1 MKNHSQDFSYYQL
14 KLQDHIDSSFPER
27 SGDNKFISRRA
38 RWAANAYEG
47 AFRSGNHVNKCNEI
61 ANYILYEGLHFSR
74 FDTLFEVLTYEFSD
88 VFDELDY
95 RDFALKILPQCE
107 EIFGHYELTDDFA
120 YTTDY
125 DLLYTELT
133 GFIAIWIEGNGIR

>member
-1 MKNHSQDFSYYQL
+1 MKNLNQDYSYYRL

-27 SGDNKFISRRA
+27 SSDTKFIEQRG

-47 AFRSGNHVNKCNEI
+47 AFRSGNPVDECNAI
-61 ANYILYEGLHFSR
+61 ADSILYEGLHFSR
-74 FDTLFEVLTYEFSD
+74 FDTLFEILTYEFAD
-88 VFDELDY
+88 VFDELDF

-107 EIFGHYELTDDFA
+107 GIFGHYELADDFA

-133 GFIAIWIEGNGIR
+133 GFIAIWIEQNGIR